1 MSFCSGLSKEQQST
15 SLPENGMEMLVLT
28 LPLRGARA
36 LNHSKNKKGE
46 CRADSALTNVT
57 AMNVTTK

>member
-1 MSFCSGLSKEQQST
+1 
-15 SLPENGMEMLVLT
+15 MEILVLT

-36 LNHSKNKKGE
+36 LDHSKNKQGE